1 MIHYTCD
8 RCRRVL
14 DPAEALRYVVKMEVY
29 AVMDAVDDENAPE
42 DDRDHLLEVHEIL
55 ERADDDINLNL
66 DDKIYQKKHYDLCPQ
81 CHRKFLKNP
90 IAKERA
96 PQFGFSQN

>member
-14 DPAEALRYVVKMEVY
+14 DAAEDLRYVVKMEVY
-29 AVMDAVDDENAPE
+29 AAMDSVEEGAYVDE
-42 DDRDHLLEVHEIL
+42 DRDHLLEVHEIL
-55 ERADDDINLNL
+55 EQSDGVIDSSVGDE
-66 DDKIYQKKHYDLCPQ
+66 IYQKKRFDLCPE
-81 CHRKFLKNP
+81 CHRKFMKNP
-90 IAKERA
+90 IAKERT